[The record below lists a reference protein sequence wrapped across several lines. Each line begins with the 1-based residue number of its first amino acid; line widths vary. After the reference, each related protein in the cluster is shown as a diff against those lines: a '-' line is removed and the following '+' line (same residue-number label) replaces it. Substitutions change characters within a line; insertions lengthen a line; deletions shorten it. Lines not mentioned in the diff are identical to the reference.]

1 MFTKLEINN
10 FRGIRK
16 LELNDFNRINVFVGK
31 NNVGKTTVLE
41 ALFLLNGA
49 SNAILPLKIN
59 GFRGPPCVNIDF
71 AWS

>member
-59 GFRGPPCVNIDF
+59 GFRGLFSLDLVN
-71 AWS
+71 